1 MNYALESRG
10 LCKSFGGLQVTQSVD
25 LCLAPGARH
34 ALIGPNGAGKTTLI
48 NLLTGTLQASSGT
61 VWLNGKDITSVS
73 PHRRVRRGLSRTF
86 QISQLFPQLT
96 VLQAVTLAACQ
107 AEDSSWLT
115 RAIVP
120 LANRRRAAE
129 SAFSTLQELGL
140 TQAAETPIGELPY
153 GRQRLVEIALAL
165 AAGPKVLLL
174 DEPAAGIPE
183 GESDEM
189 IATLSAL
196 PKHVTVLLIE
206 HDMDLVFRFAT
217 RISVLVGGAMLM
229 EGTPSQVAAD
239 PRVREV
245 YLGRKAVA

>member
-1 MNYALESRG
+1 MNYALETRG

-25 LCLAPGARH
+25 LRLAQGARH

-73 PHRRVRRGLSRTF
+73 PHRRVRHGLSRTF

-115 RAIVP
+115 RAVVP
-120 LANRRRAAE
+120 LVNRRRAAE
-129 SAFSTLQELGL
+129 SAFFTLQELGL

-153 GRQRLVEIALAL
+153 GRQRLVEIALVL

-217 RISVLVGGAMLM
+217 RISVLVGGALLM
-229 EGTPSQVAAD
+229 EGTPAQVAAD

-245 YLGRKAVA
+245 YLGRKAAA